1 VLEPPA
7 LKSRRIA
14 AEAGPVNPAQA
25 LSDQLRTLP
34 VRAGAAVR
42 LLQLLDDPR
51 VDGARLAEVIETDP
65 TLAARLL
72 QLANSPFYGIAR
84 GVASV
89 TQATVVVGLSVVQ
102 AFAAAAAAGVLVK
115 RDGTMPP
122 DYWDHSMAVAAA
134 AAVVARRE
142 GLDAAEGLTAGLL
155 HDLGTA
161 LLFRLE
167 PRRYAALER
176 AAPAGSAHRLEAETD
191 AFGADHATTGALVL
205 ETWRLP
211 RRIVEAVGAH
221 HAGEPSPLA
230 AVLARAEVLAA
241 SARPDLHPADPAVGA
256 VGDEDDSLVAAVR
269 DAADQLTVCFS
280 AV

>member
-1 VLEPPA
+1 M
-7 LKSRRIA
+7 
-14 AEAGPVNPAQA
+14 NPAQA

-42 LLQLLDDPR
+42 LLQLLDDPD
-51 VDGARLAEVIETDP
+51 VDGARLADVIETDP

-72 QLANSPFYGIAR
+72 QLANSPFYGISR

-115 RDGTMPP
+115 RDGAMPT
-122 DYWDHSMAVAAA
+122 DYWEHSMAVAAA
-134 AAVVARRE
+134 AAVVAP
-142 GLDAAEGLTAGLL
+142 GHGVDASEALTAGLL

-161 LLFRLE
+161 LLYRLD
-167 PRRYAALER
+167 PRRFAALER
-176 AAPAGSAHRLEAETD
+176 AAPGGSVHRLDAEAD
-191 AFGADHATTGALVL
+191 VFGADHAAAGALVL

-211 RRIVEAVGAH
+211 GRVVEAVASH
-221 HAGEPSPLA
+221 HAGQPTPLA
-230 AVLARAEVLAA
+230 GVLVRAEALAA
-241 SARPDLHPADPAVGA
+241 SARPELRPADPAVEPTA
-256 VGDEDDSLVAAVR
+256 DAADDSLVAAVR
-269 DAADQLTVCFS
+269 DAADQLASCFS